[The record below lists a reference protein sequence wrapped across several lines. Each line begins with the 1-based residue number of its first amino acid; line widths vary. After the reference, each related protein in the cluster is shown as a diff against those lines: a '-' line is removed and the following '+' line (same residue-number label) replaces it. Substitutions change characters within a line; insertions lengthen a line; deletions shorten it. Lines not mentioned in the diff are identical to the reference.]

1 MTRTATRPKPMSA
14 EEAAGLLFERAVGM
28 LTVATD
34 HDLARVLAD
43 ALIASGV
50 KLGAAPNDYDAVRAE
65 LRRLWGISEAREHS
79 LLCDRYRPSFMPAR
93 VQ

>member
-14 EEAAGLLFERAVGM
+14 EEAAGLLFERAVG
-28 LTVATD
+28 LLWVQTD
-34 HDLARVLAD
+34 QDLARVLAD

-65 LRRLWGISEAREHS
+65 LRRLWGASEAVERS
-79 LLCDRYRPSFMPAR
+79 RLCERYRPSFMTSR